1 VITVTS
7 TVASITAEEL
17 TGRLR
22 KFAAALALASAP
34 STAIELTVVTAK
46 GYVRFEV
53 PDEWTVLK
61 AQTKPPVSALAFQ
74 ISNPAGQ
81 GTPHSTNVAVS
92 LTYTKTDSGK
102 KAASRI
108 GVQYGSATPSVSQE
122 GAWTLYSQGA
132 DQGGVRYQVDDA
144 KRDVAVVV
152 VSIRF
157 AWPELPANGS
167 GYNEAM
173 RAALRGVQNSVS
185 GGFGIPPRRPGEVI
199 RRPAQ

>member
-1 VITVTS
+1 MRFFV
-7 TVASITAEEL
+7 L
-17 TGRLR
+17 L
-22 KFAAALALASAP
+22 AALAMASAP
-34 STAIELTVVTAK
+34 ATAVELTVVTTK

-74 ISNPAGQ
+74 IANPADE

-92 LTYTKTDSGK
+92 LMDTKTEAGK

-108 GVQYGSATPSVSQE
+108 GVQYGSASPVVSQE

-132 DQGGVRYQVDDA
+132 DQGGVRYQVVDA
-144 KRDVAVVV
+144 ARDIADVV

-157 AWPELPANGS
+157 AWPELPANGA

-185 GGFGIPPRRPGEVI
+185 GGLGIPPPRPGEVI

>member
-1 VITVTS
+1 M
-7 TVASITAEEL
+7 
-17 TGRLR
+17 RFFF
-22 KFAAALALASAP
+22 FAAALALASAP
-34 STAIELTVVTAK
+34 STAVELTVVTAK
-46 GYVRFEV
+46 GYVQFEV

-61 AQTKPPVSALAFQ
+61 AQTKPPVSAVAFQ
-74 ISNPAGQ
+74 ISKPADQ
-81 GTPHSTNVAVS
+81 GTPHATNVAVS
-92 LTYTKTDSGK
+92 LIDTKTDAGK

-108 GVQYGSATPSVSQE
+108 GVQYGSATPLVIQE

-132 DQGGVRYQVDDA
+132 DQGGVRYQVVDA
-144 KRDVAVVV
+144 TRDIADVV

-185 GGFGIPPRRPGEVI
+185 GGLGIPPPRPGEVN
-199 RRPAQ
+199 RRQGQ